1 MTISSAV
8 ADTKNQPR
16 RDTDW
21 RLFMR
26 LASYAT
32 RSKRLL
38 IISIALLVPLAVSG
52 AIQPILIGQ
61 AISVIRAEPTYQF
74 LQGLPLSSALNV
86 LAVLLMLTIT
96 FRLGLQS
103 VQGYLV
109 TKVGQI
115 ITTDIRNDLFAHV
128 TSLAVRFFDRTPVGK
143 LMTRLTSDV
152 EALGEVFSS
161 GAIGIVSDLF
171 SILVIAIFMFTMQWQ
186 LALMLVMMMIPITA
200 LIIYFQYQYRIANY
214 TTREEL
220 SDLNAQLQ
228 ENLTGIG
235 VVQLFRRERFNS
247 ELFSV
252 TNKRYIKA
260 VDKTI
265 FYDSAVSAT
274 LEWIALVAIAA
285 VLWMGGQSLLQGTI
299 NFGTLSAFILF
310 AQRLFDPLRQ
320 FAEKFTA
327 IQAGF
332 TAVERISDI
341 LNEPIEIK
349 DPTSG
354 GNEGSSATDYVT
366 DLTDV
371 TDRGSAA
378 SNVRDLKNRRKREA
392 GRREYYSPLLMAGHP
407 EALAYNL
414 SSNEPELV
422 ESNQTPVTSEYR
434 LSANNQKS
442 LVAHA
447 QSNQAASGEIQFDNV
462 WFAYKENEYVLQDLN
477 FTIKSGEKV
486 ALVGPTGAG
495 KSSIIRLLCRL
506 YEPTRGRILVNH
518 VDIRDL
524 PQAEL
529 RRHVGVI
536 IQDGFLFA
544 GDVKSNISLGE
555 SYSMEEIRAA
565 AEKTNVARLIEEL
578 PQGYDT
584 QLRERGTNL
593 SGGQKQL
600 LAFAR
605 AAIRNP
611 SILVLDEATAS
622 LDVGTE
628 ALIQEALERLMVDR
642 TAIIIAHRLSTI
654 RNVDRILVL
663 KRGQLVES
671 GSHEE
676 LLQQEG
682 LYASLYKLQMLGS

>member
-1 MTISSAV
+1 MTTSSPV
-8 ADTKNQPR
+8 ADTKNKSGQE
-16 RDTDW
+16 TDW

-52 AIQPILIGQ
+52 AVQPILIGQ
-61 AISVIRAEPTYQF
+61 AISVIRSEPTYEF
-74 LQGLPLSSALNV
+74 LRGLSLSAALNI
-86 LAVLLMLTIT
+86 LAILLMLTIT
-96 FRLGLQS
+96 LRLALQS

-186 LALMLVMMMIPITA
+186 LALMLVLMMIPITA
-200 LIIYFQYQYRIANY
+200 VIIYFQNQYRIANY
-214 TTREEL
+214 NTREEL

-247 ELFSV
+247 ELFRV

-285 VLWMGGQSLLQGTI
+285 VLWMGGQRVLAGNL

-354 GNEGSSATDYVT
+354 KKEEG
-366 DLTDV
+366 
-371 TDRGSAA
+371 RGKKEEG
-378 SNVRDLKNRRKREA
+378 RGKREE
-392 GRREYYSPLLMAGHP
+392 GRRAGYSPLLITGHP
-407 EALAYNL
+407 EATAYNL
-414 SSNEPELV
+414 SPFAEELADNHQNPA
-422 ESNQTPVTSEYR
+422 SSEYR
-434 LSANNQKS
+434 LLANNPQFTAPNPPKLRGGENAKS
-442 LVAHA
+442 
-447 QSNQAASGEIQFDNV
+447 QNSESGEIQFDNV
-462 WFAYKENEYVLQDLN
+462 WFAYKKDEYVLQNLN

-506 YEPTRGRILVNH
+506 YEPSRGRILVNH

-529 RRHVGVI
+529 RRHIGVI

-555 SYSMEEIRAA
+555 SYSIEEIQAA
-565 AEKTNVARLIEEL
+565 AEKTNVARLIEQL

-628 ALIQEALERLMVDR
+628 ALIQEALERLMAER

>member
-1 MTISSAV
+1 MTISSPV
-8 ADTKNQPR
+8 ADTTNQPR

-38 IISIALLVPLAVSG
+38 IISIVLLVPLAVSG
-52 AIQPILIGQ
+52 AVQPILIGQ
-61 AISVIRAEPTYQF
+61 AISLIRSEPTYEF
-74 LQGLPLSSALNV
+74 LRGLPLSAGLNM
-86 LAVLLMLTIT
+86 LAVLLMLTIA
-96 FRLGLQS
+96 FRLALQS

-161 GAIGIVSDLF
+161 GAIGIVGDLF
-171 SILVIAIFMFTMQWQ
+171 SIVVIAVFMFVMQWQ
-186 LALMLVMMMIPITA
+186 LALMLVLMMVPITA
-200 LIIYFQYQYRIANY
+200 LIIYFQHQYRIANY
-214 TTREEL
+214 NAREEL
-220 SDLNAQLQ
+220 SDLNSQLQ
-228 ENLTGIG
+228 ENLIGIG
-235 VVQLFRRERFNS
+235 VVQLFRREKFNS
-247 ELFSV
+247 ELFRV
-252 TNKRYIKA
+252 TNYRYIDA

-285 VLWMGGQSLLQGTI
+285 VLWMGGNSVLAGNL

-354 GNEGSSATDYVT
+354 NKSTPPYPLQGGK
-366 DLTDV
+366 
-371 TDRGSAA
+371 
-378 SNVRDLKNRRKREA
+378 VRKQD
-392 GRREYYSPLLMAGHP
+392 YSPLLITGHP
-407 EALAYNL
+407 ETTAYNL
-414 SSNEPELV
+414 SPFDRELTDN
-422 ESNQTPVTSEYR
+422 NQNLVTSEYR
-434 LSANNQKS
+434 LLPNHPKFTPPSQDGHGDTAPTRGGESVK
-442 LVAHA
+442 
-447 QSNQAASGEIQFDNV
+447 SNQSESGEIQFDNV
-462 WFAYKENEYVLQDLN
+462 WFAYKENEYVLKNLN

-506 YEPTRGRILVNH
+506 YEPTQGRILVNH

-529 RRHVGVI
+529 RRHIGVI

-555 SYSMEEIRAA
+555 NYSIEEIQAA
-565 AEKTNVARLIEEL
+565 AEKTNVAKLIEEL

-628 ALIQEALERLMVDR
+628 ALIQEALERVMAER

-671 GSHEE
+671 GSHDE

>member
-1 MTISSAV
+1 MTISSPV
-8 ADTKNQPR
+8 ADTENEPR
-16 RDTDW
+16 RETDW

-74 LQGLPLSSALNV
+74 LRGLPLSAALNI

-96 FRLGLQS
+96 FRLALQS

-186 LALMLVMMMIPITA
+186 LALMLVLMMIPITA

-274 LEWIALVAIAA
+274 LEWIALVAIGA
-285 VLWMGGQSLLQGTI
+285 VLWLGGEKVLQGTL

-354 GNEGSSATDYVT
+354 EKEEG
-366 DLTDV
+366 
-371 TDRGSAA
+371 RGKKEEG
-378 SNVRDLKNRRKREA
+378 RGKREEERRKKEE

-414 SSNEPELV
+414 SSNEEELA
-422 ESNQTPVTSEYR
+422 ENNQTPVTSEYR
-434 LSANNQKS
+434 LSSNNQKS

-447 QSNQAASGEIQFDNV
+447 QSKQSESGEIQFDNV
-462 WFAYKENEYVLQDLN
+462 WFAYKEDEYVLQDLN

-555 SYSMEEIRAA
+555 SYSMEEIQAA

>member
-1 MTISSAV
+1 MTISPPV
-8 ADTKNQPR
+8 AETKNQPPR
-16 RDTDW
+16 ETDW
-21 RLFMR
+21 GLFMR

-38 IISIALLVPLAVSG
+38 IISIVLLVPLAVSG
-52 AIQPILIGQ
+52 AVQPILIGQ
-61 AISVIRAEPTYQF
+61 AISVIRSEPTYQF
-74 LQGLPLSSALNV
+74 LRGMPLSAALNI

-96 FRLGLQS
+96 FRLALQS

-128 TSLAVRFFDRTPVGK
+128 TSLAVRFFDRTPVGR

-186 LALMLVMMMIPITA
+186 LALMLVLMMIPITA
-200 LIIYFQYQYRIANY
+200 LIVYFQYQFRIANY
-214 TTREEL
+214 TTREEI

-285 VLWMGGQSLLQGTI
+285 VLWLGGQKLLQGTL

-332 TAVERISDI
+332 TAIERISDI

-349 DPTSG
+349 DPTREEQE
-354 GNEGSSATDYVT
+354 EGK
-366 DLTDV
+366 
-371 TDRGSAA
+371 RKQAA
-378 SNVRDLKNRRKREA
+378 GRSQREA
-392 GRREYYSPLLMAGHP
+392 GINQYYAG
-407 EALAYNL
+407 
-414 SSNEPELV
+414 
-422 ESNQTPVTSEYR
+422 ESE
-434 LSANNQKS
+434 
-442 LVAHA
+442 
-447 QSNQAASGEIQFDNV
+447 SGEIQFDNV
-462 WFAYKENEYVLQDLN
+462 WFAYKENEYVLENLN

-555 SYSMEEIRAA
+555 NYSIEEIQAA
-565 AEKTNVARLIEEL
+565 AEKTNVARLIEQL

-628 ALIQEALERLMVDR
+628 ALIQEALERLMVGR

-671 GSHEE
+671 GSHDE
-676 LLQQEG
+676 LLQLEG

>member
-1 MTISSAV
+1 MTTSSPV
-8 ADTKNQPR
+8 ADTKNKSGQE
-16 RDTDW
+16 TDW

-38 IISIALLVPLAVSG
+38 IIAIALLVPLAVSG

-61 AISVIRAEPTYQF
+61 AISVIRSEPTYEF
-74 LQGLPLSSALNV
+74 LRGLSLSAALNI
-86 LAVLLMLTIT
+86 LAILLMLTIT
-96 FRLGLQS
+96 LRLALQS

-186 LALMLVMMMIPITA
+186 LALMLVLMMIPITA
-200 LIIYFQYQYRIANY
+200 VIVYFQYQYRIANY
-214 TTREEL
+214 NTREEL
-220 SDLNAQLQ
+220 SELNAQLQ

-247 ELFSV
+247 QLFRV

-285 VLWMGGQSLLQGTI
+285 VLWMGGQRVLAGNL

-354 GNEGSSATDYVT
+354 KKEEG
-366 DLTDV
+366 
-371 TDRGSAA
+371 RE
-378 SNVRDLKNRRKREA
+378 KREEGRGKREE
-392 GRREYYSPLLMAGHP
+392 GRRAGYSPLLITGHP
-407 EALAYNL
+407 EATAYNL
-414 SSNEPELV
+414 SPFYRELADNHQNPA
-422 ESNQTPVTSEYR
+422 SSEYR
-434 LSANNQKS
+434 LVPNNPQSPPANPPKLRGGENATSQNS
-442 LVAHA
+442 E
-447 QSNQAASGEIQFDNV
+447 SGEIQFDNV
-462 WFAYKENEYVLQDLN
+462 WFAYKQDEYVLQNLN

-506 YEPTRGRILVNH
+506 YEPSRGRILVNH

-529 RRHVGVI
+529 RRHIGVI

-555 SYSMEEIRAA
+555 SYSIEEIQAA
-565 AEKTNVARLIEEL
+565 AEKTNVARLIEQL

-628 ALIQEALERLMVDR
+628 ALIQEALERLMADR

-676 LLQQEG
+676 LLQLEG
-682 LYASLYKLQMLGS
+682 LYASLYNLQMLGS

>member
-1 MTISSAV
+1 MTISSPV
-8 ADTKNQPR
+8 TDTKNKSGQE
-16 RDTDW
+16 TDW
-21 RLFMR
+21 RLFLR

-52 AIQPILIGQ
+52 AVQPILIGQ
-61 AISVIRAEPTYQF
+61 AISVIRSEPTYE
-74 LQGLPLSSALNV
+74 LLRGLPLSAALNL

-96 FRLGLQS
+96 VRLALQS
-103 VQGYLV
+103 LQGYLV

-115 ITTDIRNDLFAHV
+115 ITTDIRNDLFTHV

-186 LALMLVMMMIPITA
+186 LALMLVLMMIPITA
-200 LIIYFQYQYRIANY
+200 VIVYFQYQYRLANY

-247 ELFSV
+247 ELFRV

-260 VDKTI
+260 VDTTI

-274 LEWIALVAIAA
+274 LEWIALVAIAG
-285 VLWMGGQSLLQGTI
+285 VLWMGGQRVLAGNL

-354 GNEGSSATDYVT
+354 KKEEG
-366 DLTDV
+366 
-371 TDRGSAA
+371 RGKKEEG
-378 SNVRDLKNRRKREA
+378 RGKREE
-392 GRREYYSPLLMAGHP
+392 GRRAGYSPLLITGHP
-407 EALAYNL
+407 EATAYNL
-414 SSNEPELV
+414 SPFDGELADNHQNPA
-422 ESNQTPVTSEYR
+422 SSEYR
-434 LSANNQKS
+434 LLSNNPKLPPNPPNLRRGENAKS
-442 LVAHA
+442 
-447 QSNQAASGEIQFDNV
+447 QNSESGEIQFDNV
-462 WFAYKENEYVLQDLN
+462 WFAYKEDEYVLQNLN

-506 YEPTRGRILVNH
+506 YEPSKGRILVNH

-529 RRHVGVI
+529 RRHIGVI

-555 SYSMEEIRAA
+555 NYSIEEIQAA
-565 AEKTNVARLIEEL
+565 AEKTNVARLIEQL

-628 ALIQEALERLMVDR
+628 ALIQEALERLMADR

>member
-1 MTISSAV
+1 MTISSPV

-16 RDTDW
+16 RETDW

-61 AISVIRAEPTYQF
+61 AISVIRSEPTYEF
-74 LQGLPLSSALNV
+74 LRGLSLSAALNI
-86 LAVLLMLTIT
+86 LAILLMLTIT
-96 FRLGLQS
+96 LRLALQS
-103 VQGYLV
+103 LQGYLV

-186 LALMLVMMMIPITA
+186 LALMLVLMMIPITA
-200 LIIYFQYQYRIANY
+200 VIIYFQYQYRIANY
-214 TTREEL
+214 NTREEL

-247 ELFSV
+247 ELFRV

-274 LEWIALVAIAA
+274 LEWIALVAIGA
-285 VLWMGGQSLLQGTI
+285 VLWMGGQRVLAGNL

-354 GNEGSSATDYVT
+354 KKEEG
-366 DLTDV
+366 
-371 TDRGSAA
+371 RGKKEEG
-378 SNVRDLKNRRKREA
+378 RGKREE
-392 GRREYYSPLLMAGHP
+392 GRRAGYSPLLITGHP
-407 EALAYNL
+407 EATAYNL
-414 SSNEPELV
+414 SQFDRELADNHQNGA
-422 ESNQTPVTSEYR
+422 SSEYR
-434 LSANNQKS
+434 LLPNNPKS
-442 LVAHA
+442 PPASPTLLRGGENAKS
-447 QSNQAASGEIQFDNV
+447 QNSESGEIQFDNV
-462 WFAYKENEYVLQDLN
+462 WFAYKKDEYVLQNLN

-506 YEPTRGRILVNH
+506 YEPSRGRILVNH

-529 RRHVGVI
+529 RRHIGVI

-555 SYSMEEIRAA
+555 SYSIEEIQAA
-565 AEKTNVARLIEEL
+565 AEKTNVARLIEQL

-628 ALIQEALERLMVDR
+628 ALIQEALERLMADR